1 MDTMKAIVTGLKE
14 MKDTAVKCR
23 NEQPLAAY
31 IAAKLPL
38 LEMACEIRIPDMQEL
53 REKTAGNNPV
63 SPETSWAGRI
73 GYSLPAKTAFII
85 LPEEYL
91 SSGFRPERGC
101 LVGELTKG
109 LLFVSGF
116 KKLGNSGLWMPEP
129 YDCEFLVSPGKSTS
143 SFQKTLMQRFEN
155 VSNMQSLLNV
165 WGEGSILPWPI
176 RNQNLVETAQ
186 RLETASDLL
195 GDLHSVLM
203 AGGNGEWVF
212 AETQDSQK
220 GKRIYE
226 LKKMANGTAAGGE
239 AEYSELAR
247 ELNKAIR
254 DLGTCTICSNPKVSG
269 GGMLT
274 LNEQPGGYVYAL
286 CKKCM
291 EIDNSEKITLLERK
305 ISSQQRMPII
315 SASNLVQGN
324 STVN

>member
-1 MDTMKAIVTGLKE
+1 
-14 MKDTAVKCR
+14 
-23 NEQPLAAY
+23 
-31 IAAKLPL
+31 
-38 LEMACEIRIPDMQEL
+38 MACEIRIPDMQEL

-63 SPETSWAGRI
+63 SPETRWAAGRI
-73 GYSLPAKTAFII
+73 GYSLPAQTAFII
-85 LPEEYL
+85 LPEEDL

-116 KKLGNSGLWMPEP
+116 KKMGNGGLWMPEP
-129 YDCEFLVSPGKSTS
+129 DDCEFLVSPGKSTA

-155 VSNMQSLLNV
+155 VSNMQSLLDV
-165 WGEGSILPWPI
+165 WGEGIILPWPI

-186 RLETASDLL
+186 RLETTSDLL

-203 AGGNGEWVF
+203 AGGNGEWLF

-239 AEYSELAR
+239 TEYSEVAR
-247 ELNKAIR
+247 ELNKAIG
-254 DLGTCTICSNPKVSG
+254 DLGTCTICNNPEISG

-291 EIDNSEKITLLERK
+291 EIDNTEKITLLERK
-305 ISSQQRMPII
+305 ISSQQQMPII

-324 STVN
+324 STVH